1 MQITVT
7 SYRPKKRDFS
17 PKTEE
22 EEGKKTNSDL
32 QVIETLMIILSPQS
46 FYMVKNFLKLL
57 LFFNFSASLFDCL
70 SGYQY

>member
-22 EEGKKTNSDL
+22 EEGKKP
-32 QVIETLMIILSPQS
+32 TLTYKS
-46 FYMVKNFLKLL
+46 
-57 LFFNFSASLFDCL
+57 
-70 SGYQY
+70 